1 MKRTKRTVNKSNF
14 VINGTSTIREALVK
28 IANNKEGVVLLENS
42 TGQIYALA
50 TDGDIRSGFLNGH
63 TVDSCIDDVA
73 NKNFFCGTPD
83 TSREVLLKQL
93 DGTIKFIPIIDDKG
107 NFKSYLNKNSL
118 PKKIESNL
126 FYRSKAPVR
135 ISFGGGGSDV
145 SKYFNDFSGAVI
157 NATISLHSHASLK
170 VKKRKKSININS
182 LDLNESIEFKDLN
195 DLISHQGRFSLINA
209 VIKAINPTFGFDLF
223 LRSDYPMSSGLGGSA
238 VVAAVILGCFNQLRN
253 DKWDMYELAE
263 MAFQAER
270 IQLGIAGGW
279 QDQYAT
285 VFGGF
290 NFMEFNKN
298 QNIIHPLRMPEDAI
312 RELEESLILCYTGL
326 IHDSGKIHSDQSK
339 QTKLTITKDKIQK
352 NVKLTYKI
360 KDHLLKGQLHE
371 LGDCLNEGW
380 NIKKSLSNQISNSAL
395 DDIYKKA
402 LENGITG
409 GKLLGAGG
417 GGYYLFY
424 VSPFKRHEAMKWIVK
439 EGLVHI
445 PFVFDNKG
453 LQSWTVREK

>member
-1 MKRTKRTVNKSNF
+1 MKKSNLIISGESN
-14 VINGTSTIREALVK
+14 VKEALEK
-28 IANNKEGVVLLENS
+28 IAKNKKGVILLEN
-42 TGQIYALA
+42 TNGQIYALA
-50 TDGDIRSGFLNGH
+50 TDGDIRSGFLNGY
-63 TVDSCIDDVA
+63 TVHSCINDVA
-73 NKNFFCGTPD
+73 NKNFFYGRPD
-83 TSREVLLKQL
+83 TPREVLLKQL
-93 DGTIKFIPIIDDKG
+93 DGAIKFIPIIDEKG
-107 NFKSYLNKNSL
+107 NFKSFLDKDSL
-118 PKKIESNL
+118 PKKLESKV

-145 SKYFNDFSGAVI
+145 SKYINNFNGAVI
-157 NATISLHSHASLK
+157 NATISLYTHASLR
-170 VKKRKKSININS
+170 VKKIKKGINISS
-182 LDLNESIEFKDLN
+182 LDLCDSIEFENLDE
-195 DLISHQGRFSLINA
+195 LINYKGRFSLITE
-209 VIKAINPTFGFDLF
+209 VIKAINPKFGFDLF

-238 VVAAVILGCFNQLRN
+238 VVAAAILGCFNQLRN

-298 QNIIHPLRMPEDAI
+298 QNIIHPLRMPIDAI

-326 IHDSGKIHSDQSK
+326 THESGDIHKDQSEN
-339 QTKLTITKDKIQK
+339 TRATIMKKNIQK
-352 NVKLTYKI
+352 NVELTYKTRDYFLRG
-360 KDHLLKGQLHE
+360 KFHN
-371 LGDCLNEGW
+371 LGDCLNDGW
-380 NIKKSLSNQISNSAL
+380 RIKKSLSKHISNGVL
-395 DDIYKKA
+395 DEIYKNA
-402 LENGITG
+402 LKNGISG

-424 VSPFKRHEAMKWIVK
+424 VPPFKRHQAMKWMEE
-439 EGLVHI
+439 EGLAHT
-445 PFVFDNKG
+445 PFVFDNQG